1 MKINKSKCGI
11 LNKTKEN
18 IPLELQN
25 YPIVDKNNPY
35 KYLGIEMNEEIAK
48 DNYCSR
54 IKLLEMLLFN

>member
-1 MKINKSKCGI
+1 MVYWI
-11 LNKTKEN
+11 KEN

-35 KYLGIEMNEEIAK
+35 KYLGIEMNEETAK